1 MATEAINQPAT
12 DRQIAC
18 IARLRTQVGE
28 KGPEV
33 EDEMSKSEASSL
45 IKDLLAKS
53 QKNGV
58 PTGRHRRATINE
70 PRLGMAIKECYRLW
84 AKLGLSVYAE
94 RREQF
99 IKTVIKTYRLF
110 TEIAERLQE
119 DAT

>member
-1 MATEAINQPAT
+1 MATEAMNQPAT

-18 IARLRTQVGE
+18 IARLRTQVGK
-28 KGPEV
+28 KGPEI
-33 EDEMSKSEASSL
+33 ETEMSKSEASSL
-45 IKDLLAKS
+45 IKALLAKS
-53 QKNGV
+53 QKDQTRNG
-58 PTGRHRRATINE
+58 RYRQATINE
-70 PRLGMAIKECYRLW
+70 PRLGMAMKECYRLW

-99 IKTVIKTYRLF
+99 IKTVIKTYKLF